1 MPFKNLK
8 SIVFDVNET
17 IFSLKF
23 LENQFELNGLSKND
37 VKFWFSNVLKE
48 GFSSSINNNFMK
60 FSELGIIELE
70 RLFLQKNLKN
80 DIHTLSFLNN
90 SFKNL
95 RSHPEVTESF
105 RILSKKF
112 RLVTLTNGSRN
123 VTRQLLIKN
132 KISDFVELCF
142 SVDEVKKWKPF
153 PAPYIHVCEELK
165 NKPSECLMVA
175 AHGWDVNGAKNIG
188 MRTAYVK
195 RYEKKLNEKYLKP
208 DLIGENLL
216 DITNQIISI

>member
-1 MPFKNLK
+1 MPFKNLQ

-23 LENQFELNGLSKND
+23 LENQFELHGLSKNE

-48 GFSSSINNNFMK
+48 GFSFSINNNFMK

-70 RLFLQKNLKN
+70 KLFLQKNLNN
-80 DIHTLSFLNN
+80 DMHNLSFFIN
-90 SFKNL
+90 
-95 RSHPEVTESF
+95 SF

-112 RLVTLTNGSRN
+112 RLVTLTNGSRK

-132 KISDFVELCF
+132 KKSEFVDLCF

-153 PAPYIHVCEELK
+153 PGSYLHVCEELK
-165 NKPSECLMVA
+165 NKPSECLMV
-175 AHGWDVNGAKNIG
+175 GC
-188 MRTAYVK
+188 T
-195 RYEKKLNEKYLKP
+195 
-208 DLIGENLL
+208 
-216 DITNQIISI
+216 

>member
-1 MPFKNLK
+1 MPFKNLQ

-23 LENQFELNGLSKND
+23 LENQFELHGLSKNE

-48 GFSSSINNNFMK
+48 GFSFSINNNFMK

-70 RLFLQKNLKN
+70 KLFLQKNLNN
-80 DIHTLSFLNN
+80 DMHNLSFFIN

-95 RSHPEVTESF
+95 KSHPEVTESF

-112 RLVTLTNGSRN
+112 RLVTLTNGSRK

-132 KISDFVELCF
+132 KKSEFVDLCF

-153 PAPYIHVCEELK
+153 PGSYLHVCEELK
-165 NKPSECLMVA
+165 NKPSECLMV
-175 AHGWDVNGAKNIG
+175 GC
-188 MRTAYVK
+188 T
-195 RYEKKLNEKYLKP
+195 
-208 DLIGENLL
+208 
-216 DITNQIISI
+216 